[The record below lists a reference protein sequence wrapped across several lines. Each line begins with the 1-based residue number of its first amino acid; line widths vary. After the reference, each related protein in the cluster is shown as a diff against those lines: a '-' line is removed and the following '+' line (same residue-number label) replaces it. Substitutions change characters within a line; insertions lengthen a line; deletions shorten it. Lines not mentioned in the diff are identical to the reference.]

1 MLKLTYD
8 HVTALEHAA
17 LYILGEIDRQSGQR
31 SRRSLED
38 DILRLKELKK
48 HVLFGLYTQNSLF
61 VKDDT

>member
-38 DILRLKELKK
+38 DILRLKELKQFA
-48 HVLFGLYTQNSLF
+48 LFMMYNRNTLF
-61 VKDDT
+61 TKEDT